1 MWSVGMRRAAAAAA
15 TMAALTVRGTPT
27 AYADAVRDKQWPLQA
42 FAAAERIWPVTTGG
56 GQVVAVIDTGF
67 RVTHVDLSGRLLPGK
82 DFAPSGYNE
91 IANAAHGTM
100 MASLIAG
107 RGHGPDRSDG
117 IMGLAPDTQILP
129 LTVDLQ
135 SDHND
140 EEIAEAIRY
149 AVSRGA
155 DVINMSFTDIAPSG
169 PELSAV
175 AYAEAH
181 NVVLVAG
188 AGNDGIEAS
197 NYPAS
202 YPGVVDV
209 GGANEDGSVWG
220 GSDFGGHLTLV
231 GPASGVLGDGG
242 GGDTQYVV
250 GDGTSGASAYVAA
263 AAALVRAAFPG
274 LTAGQ
279 VVNRLIKSA
288 VDPDARPGQG
298 TPDLHYG
305 YGVVRPD
312 AALTQDIPPGPA
324 AGPLP
329 QATDPSA
336 ARPAV
341 AATTVTATAT
351 ATWPL
356 WLAGA
361 TALLSLLGLLLR
373 HRRRA

>member
-1 MWSVGMRRAAAAAA
+1 MGLARTGCSVGAAMTVTLMMAAAPAA
-15 TMAALTVRGTPT
+15 R
-27 AYADAVRDKQWPLQA
+27 ADAARDKQWPLQA
-42 FAAAERIWPVTTGG
+42 FKASQRIWPVTTGK
-56 GQVVAVIDTGF
+56 GQVIAIIDCGF
-67 RVTHVDLSGRLLPGK
+67 RLTHVDLVGQFLRGK
-82 DFAPSGYNE
+82 DFAPGAYDR
-91 IANAAHGTM
+91 ARGAGHGTM
-100 MASLIAG
+100 MTSLIAG
-107 RGHGPDRSDG
+107 HGHGPDAAEG
-117 IMGLAPDTQILP
+117 IMGLAPGAQVLP
-129 LTVDLQ
+129 LTFDTNAPD
-135 SDHND
+135 SDQ
-140 EEIAEAIRY
+140 EVSAAIRY
-149 AVSRGA
+149 AVTHGA
-155 DVINMSFTDIAPSG
+155 GVINMSFCEVTPSES
-169 PELSAV
+169 ELSAV
-175 AYAEAH
+175 AYAEAR